1 MIKIDIKPLS
11 VNGAFKGRRF
21 KTPEYKLYQR
31 NVLLLLPKI
40 KVPAKPLR
48 IVYEFGFSSSL
59 SDFDNG
65 VKPFTDILVKKYGFD
80 DRDIYECTIRKVIV
94 PKGKEYVKFEIMS
107 MAETIFK

>member
-1 MIKIDIKPLS
+1 MIRIDIKPLS

-21 KTPEYKLYQR
+21 KTPEYNVYQR

-40 KVPAKPLR
+40 KVPAKPLK
-48 IVYEFGFSSSL
+48 IVYEFGFSNSL

-94 PKGKEYVKFEIMS
+94 PKGKEYVKFELTS
-107 MAETIFK
+107 LNETIFK